1 MYTLPAMP
9 PFPDKSTND
18 RTETTARRRRLL
30 EGNWANDL
38 EQFLSDTVSVDR
50 RQIWGSL
57 DTSSNV
63 FKQGCEALA
72 VLYSR
77 KPSVGIERELAP
89 MAMDYIKPSGAL
101 DKSTYFGMMANV
113 QMKTIGLREMLMR
126 VDISESNELMY
137 RPVTP
142 DMVYAIAPTGDP
154 MKCNLLMEY
163 RLRIKVGTDEP
174 FWTVD
179 IYDTRD
185 LSNPIYA
192 VHELDTDGTIG
203 ENVSDIFL
211 GGSQSGTAYPYR
223 DKDGMPFMPWVFY
236 HAELT
241 GRLFSPYELSEV
253 VSGSMVAATYYTFLK
268 HLMFDNSFPQRWIAS
283 LSLAGLSAEGIGNA
297 SQRMAINA
305 DPSSILCFVSD
316 PDTTSQPMIGQ
327 FDAGMKDPTL
337 MLGAIV
343 TYERRLATQMG
354 IDPASVQKVSSDPR
368 SGYSIAMSKESIRE
382 AQQRF
387 EETFRISDIMAI
399 ELGAKVC
406 NAILGTSYPE
416 RGYIINYEAIELSA
430 IEQKT
435 QRENII
441 ALLDKNL
448 IGPVDAIFQLYPDIT
463 TEEEA
468 IEKLRQIRQ
477 QKIEF
482 A

>member
-1 MYTLPAMP
+1 MYTLPPMP
-9 PFPDKSTND
+9 PFPDKATND

-30 EGNWANDL
+30 EGNWAPDL
-38 EQFLSDTVSVDR
+38 EDFLTDTVAIDR

-77 KPSVGIERELAP
+77 KPTVGIRKESANN
-89 MAMDYIKPSGAL
+89 AFQYIGPGGEL
-101 DKSTYFGMMANV
+101 DKSQYFGMMSTV
-113 QMKTIGLREMLMR
+113 QMKTIGLREMLVR
-126 VDISESNELMY
+126 VDISDSNKIMF

-142 DMVYAIAPTGDP
+142 DMVYATAPTGDP
-154 MKCNLLMEY
+154 TKCTELREY
-163 RLRIKVGTDEP
+163 RLRVNEKTGET

-179 IYDTRD
+179 HYDITD
-185 LSNPIYA
+185 KLNPKYM
-192 VHELDTDGTIG
+192 VHLLEKDGQMG
-203 ENVSDIFL
+203 EDVSKIFL
-211 GGSQSGTAYPYR
+211 GGNMSGENYPYR
-223 DKDGMPFMPWVFY
+223 DGQGNPFMPWVFY
-236 HAELT
+236 HAKMT
-241 GRLFSPYELSEV
+241 GKLFSPYELSEV

-268 HLMFDNSFPQRWIAS
+268 HLMFDNSFPQRYTAS
-283 LSLAGLSAEGIGNA
+283 LQLAGLSAQDIGMA

-305 DPSSILCFVSD
+305 DPSSILCFTAD
-316 PDTTSQPMIGQ
+316 PDSTTQPLIGQ
-327 FDAGMKDPTL
+327 FAAGMSDPGI

-382 AQQRF
+382 AQQRY
-387 EETFRISDIMAI
+387 EETQRYSDLEAI
-399 ELGAKVC
+399 QKGAMVS
-406 NAILGTSYPE
+406 NAILGTSYPTE
-416 RGYIINYEAIELSA
+416 GYIINYESIELTELERKA
-430 IEQKT
+430 

-441 ALLDKNL
+441 ALMDKNL
-448 IGPVDAIFQLYPDIT
+448 LGPIDAMFQLYPEIT

-468 IEKLRQIRQ
+468 VEKLRSIRQ

>member
-1 MYTLPAMP
+1 MYNIPAKP
-9 PFPDKSTND
+9 AFPDKATND
-18 RTETTARRRRLL
+18 RCETTARRRRLL
-30 EGNWANDL
+30 EGNWAPDL
-38 EQFLSDTVSVDR
+38 EDFLTDTVAIDR

-77 KPSVGIERELAP
+77 KPTVGIRREQAQQ
-89 MAMDYIKPSGAL
+89 AIDYIGPQGVL
-101 DKSTYFGMMANV
+101 DKSKYFGMMSSV

-126 VDISESNELMY
+126 VDISDSNQLMF

-142 DMVYAIAPTGDP
+142 DMVYATAPTGDP
-154 MKCNLLMEY
+154 MKCDYLKEY
-163 RLRIKVGTDEP
+163 RLRMNNETKDM

-179 IYDTRD
+179 CYDIRD
-185 LSNPIYA
+185 LNNPKYM
-192 VHELDTDGTIG
+192 VFVVENDGTMG
-203 ENVSDIFL
+203 DDVSEMFL
-211 GGSQSGTAYPYR
+211 GGNMSGENYPYR
-223 DKDGMPFMPWVFY
+223 DAKGIPFLPWVFY
-236 HAELT
+236 HANLT
-241 GRLFSPYELSEV
+241 GQLFSPYELSEV

-268 HLMFDNSFPQRWIAS
+268 HLMFDNSFPQRYTAS
-283 LSLAGLSAEGIGNA
+283 LQLAGLSTQDMGMA

-305 DPSSILCFVSD
+305 DPSSILCFTSD
-316 PDTTSQPMIGQ
+316 PDSTTQPLIGQ
-327 FDAGMKDPTL
+327 FQAGMSDPSV

-387 EETFRISDIMAI
+387 EETFRYSDVQAI
-399 ELGAKVC
+399 EIGAMVS
-406 NAILGTSYPE
+406 NAILGTTYPE
-416 RGYIINYEAIELSA
+416 TGYIINYESIELSE
-430 IEQKT
+430 IEKKS

-441 ALLDKNL
+441 ALMDKGL
-448 IGPVDAIFQLYPDIT
+448 IGPVDAMFQLYPEIT
-463 TEEEA
+463 TEDEA
-468 IEKLRQIRQ
+468 VEKLRRIKQ